1 MEHEDRLQIAA
12 QNLERAV
19 NDYIV
24 EYGSKMLYDWVVEH
38 GGDPETLE
46 VISWDT
52 ETNVDGHPGVTIQRF
67 TPKRI
72 ELKEE
77 EK

>member
-12 QNLERAV
+12 QNLDRAV
-19 NDYIV
+19 NDWIV
-24 EYGSKMLYDWVVEH
+24 EHGSEQLYKMTTEH
-38 GGDPETLE
+38 GGDPETME

-52 ETNVDGHPGVTIQRF
+52 ETNLGDGVSIVVQKF
-67 TPKRI
+67 TVKR
-72 ELKEE
+72 E